1 MGRSA
6 GRPLSLKAIESVA
19 IYDGCCP
26 PNSEVAAG
34 ARGSQIRQLHR
45 KRIAEGSLGGADCGE
60 PAECGGRA
68 SPGAPSPIEAID
80 VIVVVDL
87 GGGSC
92 SGARCGVRTAW
103 VGGRVCCIRA
113 VCCVIERRACGT
125 HRMDLVG
132 SHPVCSRPEWTHVV
146 REDVAA
152 KRSRTLQTEV
162 AMRPKPDAAHCS

>member
-87 GGGSC
+87 GGG
-92 SGARCGVRTAW
+92 
-103 VGGRVCCIRA
+103 RA
-113 VCCVIERRACGT
+113 AV
-125 HRMDLVG
+125 
-132 SHPVCSRPEWTHVV
+132 
-146 REDVAA
+146 
-152 KRSRTLQTEV
+152 
-162 AMRPKPDAAHCS
+162 PDAEFGLLGLEGGSVVFAQSAVS